1 MYKPYAFK
9 HHSRP
14 VKERKI
20 MQAYREA
27 HPVCEACQQA
37 PSECTHHIVTE
48 KSGGPTEDW
57 NFLALCFFCHT
68 PGIHTLGN
76 RRFIE
81 RYPHIGPKI
90 VAARLRMG
98 RKTK

>member
-1 MYKPYAFK
+1 MYRPYSFK

-20 MQAYREA
+20 MQAYREE

-37 PSECTHHIVTE
+37 PSTCTHHIVTE

-68 PGIHTLGN
+68 PGVHQLGN

-98 RKTK
+98 RNTK